1 MQLEFSEIGGY
12 FEFSLSNSA
21 QFPYPNAFKY
31 HSARSAFYDLIR
43 KSKIKK
49 IWMPRF
55 ICDSMLEPLR
65 LLNIDVLF
73 YNLHTNFFPIL
84 PEKLNKDEYLFYV
97 NYFGICGSVQK
108 ELLNLYPSQQV
119 IFDHAQAFFVEP
131 LNCFATLY
139 SPRKFLPVAEGGL
152 LITEQNFM
160 PTYDSRNVD
169 EMVQQYQH
177 SLIRR
182 LTSASL
188 AYDKFKKNE
197 NKFND
202 CLPKRLSGITE
213 EILNSL
219 NYESF
224 KEKRLEN
231 FRFLHN
237 KLGRFNQ
244 LKINLDQLESPLT
257 YPFLLNE
264 EISTCLI
271 NAKVYIPTYWSDSL
285 SRVGVNSFEHKLVS
299 QASHLICD
307 QRYSKE
313 EMQHQVDIIQDY
325 LK

>member
-1 MQLEFSEIGGY
+1 M
-12 FEFSLSNSA
+12 
-21 QFPYPNAFKY
+21 
-31 HSARSAFYDLIR
+31 
-43 KSKIKK
+43 
-49 IWMPRF
+49 
-55 ICDSMLEPLR
+55 
-65 LLNIDVLF
+65 
-73 YNLHTNFFPIL
+73 
-84 PEKLNKDEYLFYV
+84 
-97 NYFGICGSVQK
+97 
-108 ELLNLYPSQQV
+108 
-119 IFDHAQAFFVEP
+119 
-131 LNCFATLY
+131 
-139 SPRKFLPVAEGGL
+139 
-152 LITEQNFM
+152 
-160 PTYDSRNVD
+160 
-169 EMVQQYQH
+169 
-177 SLIRR
+177 
-182 LTSASL
+182 
-188 AYDKFKKNE
+188 
-197 NKFND
+197 
-202 CLPKRLSGITE
+202 PKRLSGITE

-231 FRFLHN
+231 FRFLHD

>member
-1 MQLEFSEIGGY
+1 MQLELAEIGGY

-31 HSARSAFYDLIR
+31 HSARSAFYDLIK

-49 IWMPRF
+49 IWIPRF
-55 ICDSMLEPLR
+55 ICDSMLEPLK
-65 LLNIDVLF
+65 LLNVEVLF
-73 YNLHTNFFPIL
+73 YNLQANFFPVL

-97 NYFGICGSVQK
+97 NYFGICGAIQK

-119 IFDHAQAFFVEP
+119 IFDHAQAFFVQP

-152 LITEQNFM
+152 LITEQNFE
-160 PTYDSRNVD
+160 PTYYSRNID
-169 EMVQQYQH
+169 EMVQHYQH
-177 SLIRR
+177 LLIRR
-182 LTSASL
+182 LTNANL
-188 AYDKFKKNE
+188 AYEKFKKSE
-197 NKFND
+197 NAFND

-219 NYESF
+219 NYVSF

-231 FRFLHN
+231 FKFLHD

-244 LKINLDQLESPLT
+244 LQINLDQLESPLT
-257 YPFLLNE
+257 YPFLLND
-264 EISTCLI
+264 EISDCLI
-271 NAKVYIPTYWSDSL
+271 SAKVYTPTYWADSL
-285 SRVGVNSFEHKLVS
+285 ARVGVNSFEHKLVS
-299 QASHLICD
+299 SVSHLICD
-307 QRYSKE
+307 QRYSIE

>member
-1 MQLEFSEIGGY
+1 MQLESAEIGGY

-21 QFPYPNAFKY
+21 QFPYPKAFKY
-31 HSARSAFYDLIR
+31 NSARSAFYDLIR

-65 LLNIDVLF
+65 LLNVEILF
-73 YNLHTNFFPIL
+73 YNIQNNFFPIL
-84 PEKLNKDEYLFYV
+84 PEKLNSDEYLFYV
-97 NYFGICGSVQK
+97 NYFGICGAIQK
-108 ELLNLYPSQQV
+108 KLLNLYPSKQV
-119 IFDHAQAFFVEP
+119 IFDHAQAFFVQP

-152 LITEQNFM
+152 LITEQNFV

-177 SLIRR
+177 GLIRC
-182 LTSASL
+182 LTNASL
-188 AYDKFKKNE
+188 AYEKFKQNE
-197 NKFND
+197 NEFND

-213 EILNSL
+213 EILHSL

-224 KEKRLEN
+224 KEKRLKN
-231 FRFLHN
+231 FIFLHD

-244 LKINLDQLESPLT
+244 LQINLDQLESPLT
-257 YPFLLNE
+257 YPFLLNG
-264 EISTCLI
+264 EISACLI
-271 NAKVYIPTYWSDSL
+271 NAKVYTPTYWSDSL
-285 SRVGVNSFEHKLVS
+285 VRIDVNSFEHKLVS
-299 QASHLICD
+299 KASHLICD
-307 QRYSKE
+307 QRYSIE